1 MGSLGN
7 KKGQCADPFANHLLL
22 GICGIVAQ
30 GTVCTRVLGST
41 ICTVVGQ
48 ELESHLGSAEGQR
61 SDPPKG

>member
-1 MGSLGN
+1 MQEPKGSLGN

-22 GICGIVAQ
+22 GICGIVGQ
-30 GTVCTRVLGST
+30 GT
-41 ICTVVGQ
+41 ICTGVGQ